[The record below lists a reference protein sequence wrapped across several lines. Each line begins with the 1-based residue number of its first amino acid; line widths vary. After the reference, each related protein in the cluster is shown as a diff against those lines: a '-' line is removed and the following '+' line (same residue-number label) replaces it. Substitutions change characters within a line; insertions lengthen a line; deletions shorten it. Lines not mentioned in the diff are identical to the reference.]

1 MKSLLRVFRSSSSS
15 KFAEASPTQA
25 AFEIPHSTSDT
36 MSSNNHS
43 APPKRLAVVELF
55 QSQGCNSCPPANSNL
70 INLSCPSLN
79 QPILSLPTDPDTE
92 FLLLTYHVTY
102 WDYLGWRD
110 TFAKSQFDV
119 RQREYVRAMGLRSA
133 FTPQVIV
140 NGRSSGVGSSS
151 KDLERV
157 LVQGQAGEKN
167 SLSVEVTVV
176 KDENLDGV
184 GERIVSVDASRVG
197 QTLKTRLDVL
207 LVRYSPEKQNVKIR
221 SGENRGET
229 LPHLNIVK
237 SVTKI
242 GEAVAGHEGVVVLS
256 DPSQALQDGSAGVI
270 LVQDGPGGR
279 VLGAAR
285 ID

>member
-1 MKSLLRVFRSSSSS
+1 MKSLLRVFRLSSSS
-15 KFAEASPTQA
+15 KIVEVPQSQA
-25 AFEIPHSTSDT
+25 AFEIPRSTTDATSPNASS
-36 MSSNNHS
+36 MS
-43 APPKRLAVVELF
+43 PKPLAVVELF

-70 INLSCPSLN
+70 INLSCPTLD
-79 QPILSLPTDPDTE
+79 QPILSLPTDPNTD

-119 RQREYVRAMGLRSA
+119 RQRDYVRAMGLRSA

-167 SLSVEVTVV
+167 SLPVEVTVV

-184 GERIVSVDASRVG
+184 GERIVSIDASRLG
-197 QTLKTRLDVL
+197 QTSRTRLDVL
-207 LVRYSPEKQNVKIR
+207 VVRYSPEKQHVRILK
-221 SGENRGET
+221 GENRGET

-237 SVTKI
+237 SVTKV
-242 GEAVAGHEGVVVLS
+242 GEAVGGHEGVVVLP
-256 DPSQALQDGSAGVI
+256 DLSQALQDGTAGVI

-279 VLGAAR
+279 VLGAVR